1 MTVYVDDYRHT
12 ATVGRLTGRWSHLLA
27 DDRAELDAFAAR
39 IGLRPAWI
47 QRAGTPREHYDVT
60 DRLRD
65 LAIRL
70 GAVPIT
76 FLEAGHLVAAKRD
89 GRPFDLE
96 ELRGNSNERGSR

>member
-27 DDRAELDAFAAR
+27 DDRAELDEFAAR
-39 IGLRPAWI
+39 LGLRPAWI

-60 DRLRD
+60 DSRRD

-76 FLEAGHLVAAKRD
+76 FLEAGHLVAAKR
-89 GRPFDLE
+89 GNQRFDLA
-96 ELRGNSNERGSR
+96 ELRDASTERGSR